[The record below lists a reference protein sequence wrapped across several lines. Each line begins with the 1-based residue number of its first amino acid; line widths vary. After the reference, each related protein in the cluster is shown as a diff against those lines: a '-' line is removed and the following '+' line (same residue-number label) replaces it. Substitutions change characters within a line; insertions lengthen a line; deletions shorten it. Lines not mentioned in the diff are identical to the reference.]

1 MLAQG
6 QGTEARLALLETLF
20 NWRNAWETP
29 AQVEMLEIANFFN
42 IVLSLVCLVPV
53 DQLQSDLWC
62 RL

>member
-1 MLAQG
+1 MLAQD
-6 QGTEARLALLETLF
+6 QVTEARLALLVTLF
-20 NWRNAWETP
+20 NWRNAWEIP

>member
-20 NWRNAWETP
+20 NWRTAWEIP
-29 AQVEMLEIANFFN
+29 AQVEMLEIANFVN

-53 DQLQSDLWC
+53 DQLQ
-62 RL
+62 

>member
-1 MLAQG
+1 MLAQD
-6 QGTEARLALLETLF
+6 QVTEARLALLVTLF
-20 NWRNAWETP
+20 NWRTAWEIP
-29 AQVEMLEIANFFN
+29 AQVEMLETANFFN

>member
-6 QGTEARLALLETLF
+6 QVTEARLALLVTLF
-20 NWRNAWETP
+20 NWRTAWETP
-29 AQVEMLEIANFFN
+29 VQVEMLEIANFFN